1 MEQVMLYGA
10 SGYTGALIARE
21 AVRQGLRPILAGRSR
36 EKLIPLAQEL
46 GLEARSFGL
55 ERPEDLR
62 EHLAGVTVLLNA
74 GGPFKHTSTAL
85 ASACLQTGTHYLD
98 LAGEVPEFEALLA
111 RDGEAKAAGVML
123 VPGVGFGVVPT
134 DSLAVY
140 LKARLPGAT
149 RLTLAFETVGGVSSG
164 TAETVIADLPRG
176 GVARRNGRLVR
187 EAAGLRSR
195 RIDFGFGPTAALS
208 NPWRGD
214 LSTAYHSTG
223 IPTIETYMVVPS
235 PLRELMRASRFIG
248 PLLGL
253 PFVQRLLMQQAHTP
267 GGGPTAAERAAGRTA
282 IWGEVADAGGRRVA
296 ARLTGPEAY
305 DFTAL
310 TAVLTLQQI
319 LSGTLKPG
327 FQTPAQLLGADAV
340 LRLPGVIRTD
350 L

>member
-1 MEQVMLYGA
+1 MATVMLYGA

-21 AVRQGLRPILAGRSR
+21 AVRQGLRPLLAGRSR
-36 EKLIPLAQEL
+36 EKLAPLAQEL
-46 GLEARSFGL
+46 GLDVRNFGL
-55 ERPEDLR
+55 EDPDGLR
-62 EHLAGVTVLLNA
+62 EHLDGVTVLLNA
-74 GGPFKHTSTAL
+74 GGPFKHTSAPL
-85 ASACLQTGTHYLD
+85 ANACLQSGTHYLD

-111 RDGEAKAAGVML
+111 RDREAQSAGVML
-123 VPGVGFGVVPT
+123 LPGVGFGIVPT

-140 LKARLPGAT
+140 LKDRLPGAS
-149 RLTLAFETVGGVSSG
+149 RLTLAFETVGGVSQG

-176 GVARRNGRLVR
+176 GVARRAGRLVQ
-187 EAAGLRSR
+187 EASGLRSR
-195 RIDFGFGPTAALS
+195 HIDFGFGPTVALS

-214 LSTAYHSTG
+214 LSTAYRSTG

-235 PLRELMRASRFIG
+235 PLRTLMRASRFIG

-253 PFVQRLLMQQAHTP
+253 PIVQRFLMQQARTS
-267 GGGPTAAERAAGRTA
+267 GGGPGAAERAAGRTA
-282 IWGEVADAGGRRVA
+282 IWGEVADAGGHRVA
-296 ARLTGPEAY
+296 ARLVGPEAY

-319 LSGTLKPG
+319 LSGTITPG

-350 L
+350 A